1 MLPNLTYTSVDSSDA
16 PVVSFMTTPLSPR
29 ILSVPSA
36 PTVTRADAVVISR
49 PHRMLS
55 ASRHHPNHRPET
67 PTPEPQHLNSPADD
81 SRRIS
86 DPHLAR
92 YAPELTA
99 LLTLSPAAD
108 DRRAQLRRGSKSSI
122 KTDTSHSS
130 GSTSSYRNR
139 NNTTTI
145 NSSEEMSTAQKR
157 MSAPPN
163 SLEFIEQTAHFYSP
177 QRRPLRPETPSTSDT
192 SSEGTWGRELRDRSV
207 TSSNAGSDTSSN
219 VSSTSSLDYSPRAR
233 HHSASSVQRP
243 THHIRNTFAA
253 PLSAVPIELCAN
265 DPFTATASS
274 PIPDIEIEDT
284 TLPVK
289 PKTGVEI
296 LVPDADDD
304 CDSNVATIGATDLD
318 EEDLHST
325 HTKRKNILFGGHVQ
339 PTSVPETIA
348 PISIIQKSAR
358 KRDSGTMSTSSTAS
372 SQPTQRSFT
381 KDKPVP
387 PPIDTSNDVL
397 SRPTT
402 HAAREEVRREKGD
415 LGNASPAHADD
426 RLSWPVMRRYNDADD
441 TDDVVLVGVKR
452 AAEDDG
458 DEDAKEALRR
468 KRVSV
473 TFKDVHEIIPRSP
486 STVSIVTTDTTG
498 SEDSV
503 PMIRVSRQ
511 PVQAVK
517 AAVVAMK
524 TAQQS
529 AQKGLA
535 SKAEEEMLSKRKRIA
550 REILESERRYC
561 DDLAL
566 MKRVFVEP
574 LKPPSRGN
582 GRIIPEPN
590 LFVAPMLTLTRSNSV
605 SSSSTSRSSSTASNR
620 PASTGSSMILTNEQ
634 FNAIFSNVE
643 DIIRVNNFLLA
654 RLEDRLQ
661 GTFDV
666 PVESDSGASR
676 WTPENGRLGDVFSR
690 LGHFLKVYRFYIKNY
705 DSAIAVVRDQKD
717 RNPFF
722 AAFLREQSNAGITK
736 GLAFESFL
744 IMPVQR
750 IPRYRLL
757 LENIYRYTS
766 PTHPDYQDLSVSLR
780 LVETV
785 ARWMNESIR
794 EQELFMQTLHVQ
806 SALYPSENLLEA
818 GRRLLRVG
826 KINKICR
833 KNIQIRWMYLFNDI
847 LVLTSPTPFPQLINH
862 GKYDLEDIYVSD
874 VSYIECMPTVFS
886 IETPTRSFQ
895 AYTDTREEKEAW
907 IEAITKAKETLA
919 QNRKTL
925 ALGLPS
931 RTPSTQLAPIWIP
944 DAAAPH
950 CMSCRREFTFLR
962 RRHHCRHCGRVVCH
976 DCSTGTFVKSTSE
989 RDIALRACDTC
1000 CDRIEREQV
1009 GVVVNNPRRYSVS
1022 GSLLSHSSE
1031 PTRNAEATGTRRR
1044 LPVPNK
1050 TSHRVSAPADLEDVL
1065 RLRPGEGWFERM
1077 LRWVWGETNTAP
1089 ESTLEKCG
1097 LCSENFGLLVKKC
1110 ECKRCGRAVCDGCS
1124 KHPGVCDA
1132 CRHGVEPSRVVPA
1145 CDGWSFVGE
1154 LDECG
1159 TTSSDSESS
1168 CTGR

>member
-1 MLPNLTYTSVDSSDA
+1 
-16 PVVSFMTTPLSPR
+16 
-29 ILSVPSA
+29 
-36 PTVTRADAVVISR
+36 
-49 PHRMLS
+49 MLS
-55 ASRHHPNHRPET
+55 ASRYHPNHRPET
-67 PTPEPQHLNSPADD
+67 PTPEPQHLNTPVDD

-92 YAPELTA
+92 YAQELTA

-108 DRRAQLRRGSKSSI
+108 DRRAQLRRGSKSSL
-122 KTDTSHSS
+122 KTDNSHSS
-130 GSTSSYRNR
+130 GSTNSSRNR
-139 NNTTTI
+139 TNTNIT
-145 NSSEEMSTAQKR
+145 NKSEEISAAQKR

-163 SLEFIEQTAHFYSP
+163 SLVFIEQAAHFYSP
-177 QRRPLRPETPSTSDT
+177 QRRPLRSETPSSSDT
-192 SSEGTWGRELRDRSV
+192 SSEGTWGRHLRDRFE

-219 VSSTSSLDYSPRAR
+219 VSSTGSIDYSTRSR
-233 HHSASSVQRP
+233 YHSASSVQRP
-243 THHIRNTFAA
+243 THHIHKTFATSSSI
-253 PLSAVPIELCAN
+253 LPIALRPE
-265 DPFTATASS
+265 DPFIATASS
-274 PIPDIEIEDT
+274 PLPEIEIEDT
-284 TLPVK
+284 SMSLK
-289 PKTGVEI
+289 PKKDLERI
-296 LVPDADDD
+296 VPDEDDD
-304 CDSNVATIGATDLD
+304 CDSTVATIGSTDAE
-318 EEDLHST
+318 EEDRHST
-325 HTKRKNILFGGHVQ
+325 RTKSKSILFGGQVL
-339 PTSVPETIA
+339 PTTVPESRPTVT
-348 PISIIQKSAR
+348 PISILQKSTI
-358 KRDSGTMSTSSTAS
+358 KRDSDTMSTSSTTS
-372 SQPTQRSFT
+372 SHPTQRSFT

-387 PPIDTSNDVL
+387 PPIDTSHEVL

-402 HAAREEVRREKGD
+402 HTAREEVRREKGD
-415 LGNASPAHADD
+415 LGNTSPAHADD
-426 RLSWPVMRRYNDADD
+426 RLSWPVMRRYNDATDADD
-441 TDDVVLVGVKR
+441 AVLVGTKR
-452 AAEDDG
+452 AAEDDS

-486 STVSIVTTDTTG
+486 STVSIVTTATTG

-503 PMIRVSRQ
+503 PMIRVSRT

-524 TAQQS
+524 AAQQL
-529 AQKGLA
+529 AQKGPA
-535 SKAEEEMLSKRKRIA
+535 SKAEEEMLSMRKRIA

-566 MKRVFVEP
+566 MKRVFIDR
-574 LKPPSRGN
+574 LKPPSRSN
-582 GRIIPEPN
+582 GRITPEPN
-590 LFVAPMLTLTRSNSV
+590 LFVAPIPTLTRSNSV
-605 SSSSTSRSSSTASNR
+605 SSSSTGRSSSTASHR
-620 PASTGSSMILTNEQ
+620 PASSVSSMILTTEQ

-643 DIIRVNNFLLA
+643 DIIRVNDVLLA

-661 GTFDV
+661 GAFDE
-666 PVESDSGASR
+666 PVMSDSSALR

-690 LGHFLKVYRFYIKNY
+690 LGHFLKMYRSYIKNY
-705 DSAIAVVRDQKD
+705 DNAIAVVRDQKE

-736 GLAFESFL
+736 GLSFESFL

-874 VSYIECMPTVFS
+874 VSYIESMPTVFS

-895 AYTDTREEKEAW
+895 AYTDTKEEKEAW
-907 IEAITKAKETLA
+907 IEAIMKAKETLI

-925 ALGLPS
+925 SLGRPS
-931 RTPSTQLAPIWIP
+931 RTTSTQLAPIWIP

-976 DCSTGTFVKSTSE
+976 DCSTGTFMKSTSE

-1022 GSLLSHSSE
+1022 GSVLSHSSE
-1031 PTRNAEATGTRRR
+1031 STRSAVATGTQR
-1044 LPVPNK
+1044 LLSVPNK
-1050 TSHRVSAPADLEDVL
+1050 ASHRVSAPADLEDVL

-1089 ESTLEKCG
+1089 GSTQEKCG
-1097 LCSENFGLLVKKC
+1097 LCSENFGLLVNRC

-1124 KHPGVCDA
+1124 KHRGICDA

-1159 TTSSDSESS
+1159 TASSDSESS
-1168 CTGR
+1168 GSGR